1 MSRIGNKHIVIPAG
15 VEVKIENSTVTVK
28 GPKGELTKTFE
39 NCIEVNVNG
48 SEVTF
53 APKNTLKHTH
63 QMHGTTRAIVANMV
77 KGVTDGY
84 EKVLI
89 IEGTGYKAELKNGGL
104 ELSLGFSHKI
114 NVAAPAGITFTVP
127 KITEIHVAG
136 IDKEVVGQ
144 IAAEIRGYKRPEPY
158 HGKGIHYSDEK
169 VRRKEIKKA
178 GK

>member
-39 NCIEVNVNG
+39 PLVDITLE
-48 SEVTF
+48 E
-53 APKNTLKHTH
+53 NTLTFTAKNSSKHAH

>member
-1 MSRIGNKHIVIPAG
+1 MSRIGNKIITIPAG
-15 VEVKIENSTVTVK
+15 VELTVNGATVTVK

-39 NCIEVNVNG
+39 NCIEINVNG

-63 QMHGTTRAIVANMV
+63 QMHGTTRAIVANMI
-77 KGVTDGY
+77 KGVSEGY
-84 EKVLI
+84 EKVLQI
-89 IEGTGYKAELKNGGL
+89 IGTGYKAELSNGNL
-104 ELSLGFSHKI
+104 VLSLGYSHKI
-114 NVAAPAGITFTVP
+114 NVTPPAGITFTVP
-127 KITEIHVAG
+127 KLDEIHVIG

-144 IAAEIRGYKRPEPY
+144 IAAEIRGYRRPEPY
-158 HGKGIHYSDEK
+158 HGKGVRYANEN

>member
-1 MSRIGNKHIVIPAG
+1 MSRIGNKIITIPAG
-15 VEVKIENSTVTVK
+15 VELTVNGATVTVK

-77 KGVTDGY
+77 KGVSEGY
-84 EKVLI
+84 EKVLQI
-89 IEGTGYKAELKNGGL
+89 IGTGYKAELSNGNL
-104 ELSLGFSHKI
+104 VLSLGYSHKI
-114 NVAAPAGITFTVP
+114 NVTPPAGITFTVP
-127 KITEIHVAG
+127 KIDEIHVTG

-144 IAAEIRGYKRPEPY
+144 ISAEIRNYRRPEPY
-158 HGKGIHYSDEK
+158 HGKGVRYLNEN

-178 GK
+178 AK

>member
-1 MSRIGNKHIVIPAG
+1 MSRIGNKVITIPAG

-39 NCIEVNVNG
+39 PLVNINL
-48 SEVTF
+48 EE
-53 APKNTLKHTH
+53 NTLSFTAKNSSKHAH
-63 QMHGTTRAIVANMV
+63 QMHGTTRAIVANMI

-89 IEGTGYKAELKNGGL
+89 IEGTGYKCELKNGGL
-104 ELSLGFSHKI
+104 ELSLGYSHKI

-127 KITEIHVAG
+127 KATEIHVAG

-144 IAAEIRGYKRPEPY
+144 ISAEIRGYKRPEPY

-169 VRRKEIKKA
+169 IRRKEIKKA